1 MNATIAVLKTIAD
14 ANGGIVTTEEALR
27 AGTNR
32 VTLKRYADK
41 GVLTRFARGQYT
53 MTGFVPDEF
62 TLLQSGSENLVYS
75 YGSAMYFWGLS
86 DRTPHIFEFSV
97 PQGYNTSRIKERD
110 PNIRFHYVKGSLHGI
125 GKTTCRS
132 PQGGNVI
139 LYDRER
145 CICDLVRDRNAIDK
159 QLFTH
164 GLKIYFASR
173 PNPRKLLKYG
183 KQFGVDDKL
192 RTYMEVL
199 M

>member
-1 MNATIAVLKTIAD
+1 M
-14 ANGGIVTTEEALR
+14 GTTEITLKNLAEANNGVFSTEDAAR
-27 AGTNR
+27 AGINR
-32 VTLKRYADK
+32 TILKRYADRN
-41 GVLTRFARGQYT
+41 VITRIARGQYA
-53 MTGFVPDEF
+53 MAGFVPDEF
-62 TLLQSGSENLVYS
+62 ALLQSGSENLIYS

-86 DRTPHIFEFSV
+86 DRTPHLLEFSV

-110 PNIRFHYVKGSLHGI
+110 PNVRFHYVKSDIHSL
-125 GKTTCRS
+125 GKTTVKS
-132 PQGGNVI
+132 PQGGEVI

-164 GLKIYFASR
+164 GLKTYFASK
-173 PNPRKLLKYG
+173 PNLRKLLKYG
-183 KQFGVDDKL
+183 KQFGIDDKL

>member
-1 MNATIAVLKTIAD
+1 M
-14 ANGGIVTTEEALR
+14 R
-27 AGTNR
+27 AGINR
-32 VTLKRYADK
+32 TTLKRYADRNII
-41 GVLTRFARGQYT
+41 TRIARGQYALA
-53 MTGFVPDEF
+53 GFVPDEF
-62 TLLQSGSENLVYS
+62 ALLQSGSENLIYS

-86 DRTPHIFEFSV
+86 DRTPHLLEFSV
-97 PQGYNTSRIKERD
+97 PQGYNTSRIKGRD
-110 PNIRFHYVKGSLHGI
+110 PNVRFHYVKSDIHSL
-125 GKTTCRS
+125 GKTTAKS
-132 PQGGNVI
+132 PQGGEVI

-164 GLKIYFASR
+164 GLKTYFASK

-183 KQFGVDDKL
+183 KQFGIDDKL

>member
-1 MNATIAVLKTIAD
+1 ME
-14 ANGGIVTTEEALR
+14 TTELTLKKLAEANDGIFSTEDAMR
-27 AGTNR
+27 AGINR
-32 VTLKRYADK
+32 TTLKRYADRNII
-41 GVLTRFARGQYT
+41 TRIVRGQYALA
-53 MTGFVPDEF
+53 GFVPDEF
-62 TLLQSGSENLVYS
+62 VLLQSGSENLIYS

-86 DRTPHIFEFSV
+86 DRTPHLLEFSV

-110 PNIRFHYVKGSLHGI
+110 PNVRFHYVKSDIHSL
-125 GKTTCRS
+125 GKTTAKS
-132 PQGGNVI
+132 PQGGEVI

-145 CICDLVRDRNAIDK
+145 GICDLVRDRNAIDK

-164 GLKIYFASR
+164 GLKTYFASK

-183 KQFGVDDKL
+183 KQFGIDDKL

>member
-41 GVLTRFARGQYT
+41 GVLTRIARGQYT

-97 PQGYNTSRIKERD
+97 PQGYNTSRIKER
-110 PNIRFHYVKGSLHGI
+110 V
-125 GKTTCRS
+125 
-132 PQGGNVI
+132 
-139 LYDRER
+139 
-145 CICDLVRDRNAIDK
+145 
-159 QLFTH
+159 
-164 GLKIYFASR
+164 
-173 PNPRKLLKYG
+173 
-183 KQFGVDDKL
+183 
-192 RTYMEVL
+192 
-199 M
+199 

>member
-1 MNATIAVLKTIAD
+1 MRTA
-14 ANGGIVTTEEALR
+14 VTTEEALR

-41 GVLTRFARGQYT
+41 GVLTRIARGQYT